1 MKKIYFESDIKIVES
16 YPGTDDFVYHFFT
29 QKKDGKRYDVSLDI
43 GNCRKATDDEG
54 NEKLV
59 IALNS
64 HGLEPGILK
73 VLREMNYTDP
83 DFEDFHYNKKQE
95 SWYDVK
101 LVDGE
106 SEFGADITCDGIFTI
121 FRGEKGDGADLSD
134 AEINA
139 LVERVTVIVGENFID
154 ITVPHTLSA
163 EQKKQARENIEVMSS
178 LETMNKIDEEIGYI
192 KSLLQTI

>member
-54 NEKLV
+54 KEKLV

-106 SEFGADITCDGIFTI
+106 SDDADFPLASRTEGN
-121 FRGEKGDGADLSD
+121 RLVRLKGDKSLIGQ
-134 AEINA
+134 
-139 LVERVTVIVGENFID
+139 FID
-154 ITVPHTLSA
+154 VKITDSNTWALYGEPV
-163 EQKKQARENIEVMSS
+163 
-178 LETMNKIDEEIGYI
+178 
-192 KSLLQTI
+192 